1 MDAFEVS
8 EMLHKLLP
16 ITAKR
21 YKNLLAFGNE
31 IMTLKDIET
40 NKIIFQVD
48 SHKILVKM
56 GDIFDFFFFS
66 VDGTK
71 LYLISTN
78 AQVTIYDISNLNDI
92 KLNGQYIPDTTVGQ
106 THNLHIFK
114 KDYFIIA
121 YSTGYN
127 RNRRKG
133 KVDYTIIVKI
143 DNTGHV
149 IENLDFFSD
158 INCDDYTDHYF
169 YQGLHYP
176 SDRIYSL
183 EYEPHLKIREIQLKS
198 TKIFK
203 SYILVRLRSISDYKY
218 YACDYYDKNYKKHLY
233 KFYLIDLENDC
244 KELIYEYDYSKDI
257 PSHYKKEPTI
267 ITSQPRYVE
276 NDTVYISLDFSS
288 SEKEKEDHFDIKV
301 IKINYIKKTSQII
314 LDKSFDVPNYILKAD
329 KEYVLIQ
336 DVENYDVLAYKFNL

>member
-16 ITAKR
+16 IPAKR
-21 YKNLLAFGNE
+21 HENLLAFGRN

-40 NKIIFQVD
+40 TKVLFQVD
-48 SHKILVKM
+48 SHKLLVKM
-56 GDIFDFFFFS
+56 GDIFNSFFFS
-66 VDGTK
+66 DDGTI
-71 LYLISTN
+71 LYLISSD
-78 AQVTIYDISNLNDI
+78 AQVAIYDISNLNDI

-106 THNLHIFK
+106 VQNLYIFK

-127 RNRRKG
+127 SNRRKG
-133 KVDYTIIVKI
+133 PVDYSIIVKI

-149 IENLDFFSD
+149 IESLDFFSD

-203 SYILVRLRSISDYKY
+203 TYIKIRLKSISDYKY
-218 YACDYYDKNYKKHLY
+218 YACDFYDKNYKKNLY
-233 KFYLIDLENDC
+233 QFYLIDLENDC

-257 PSHYKKEPTI
+257 PSHYKKKPTI
-267 ITSQPRYVE
+267 ITRQPRYVE
-276 NDTVYISLDFSS
+276 NDTVYISLYFSS
-288 SEKEKEDHFDIKV
+288 DEKEKENHYDIKV
-301 IKINYIKKTSQII
+301 IKINYIEKTSQII
-314 LDKSFDVPNYILKAD
+314 LDESFDMPHYLLKVD
-329 KEYVLIQ
+329 KEYALIQ
-336 DVENYDVLAYKFNL
+336 DVDNYDVLAYKFK